1 MPRIE
6 KVMLLIAGLS
16 IAAGAVIGFGH
27 RNTAEEAKGQLTAAQ
42 LAELGGPPV
51 VPQHLQVAPQPTA
64 QELAVPAQPD
74 SGSAQPEDGEES
86 GAEDGSGS

>member
-6 KVMLLIAGLS
+6 KVMLLIAGVS

-27 RNTAEEAKGQLTAAQ
+27 RNAASETKGELTAEQR
-42 LAELGGPPV
+42 AELNGPPAPP
-51 VPQHLQVAPQPTA
+51 PQLHVAPVLQA
-64 QELAVPAQPD
+64 QEPAPPQVD
-74 SGSAQPEDGEES
+74 GASTQPEGGEES